1 MGKRPAQILIKLSL
15 MQEWS
20 QSGFGEAARSTE
32 LSTYFVDKKKNPV
45 NPAS

>member
-1 MGKRPAQILIKLSL
+1 MGKWPAQILIKPSL

-20 QSGFGEAARSTE
+20 QSGFAVGARSTE